1 MTDSSPDAAA
11 EAGVTHTD
19 VAAGQVTGTTT
30 QNSDASS
37 SASSTEQPATMLD
50 AVQAALK
57 PEASPASQE
66 PGEAAT
72 AEDPASKTES
82 EDPPEDDDKL
92 SPEELKALSQKTQ
105 TRFQKLTSKIKA
117 KDGEIESLKP
127 KAEEFEKISR
137 FVSQAGLTN
146 EDVGFL
152 LQVGALAR
160 SQPDKA
166 LEHLLPFVQ
175 QLQQQAGEVLPADLQ
190 ERVRLGYITEQDARE
205 LSKAR
210 SREQLATRR
219 ADQSETQRREA
230 EANSERQKIVDSTI
244 AASEKWESTQAAKD
258 PDWHLK
264 RNEVAEKVELAIYK
278 EQTKRKEPAYF
289 PNRDEIVKMS
299 NAALDEINKRFKSR
313 GPKPAEIIP
322 VNPGGAPPRTTPKPT
337 SMLDVVRNASA

>member
-1 MTDSSPDAAA
+1 MTDSSPDADVQAT
-11 EAGVTHTD
+11 VTTETTAPAD
-19 VAAGQVTGTTT
+19 VSTS
-30 QNSDASS
+30 NSDASS

-57 PEASPASQE
+57 PEASPASQD
-66 PGEAAT
+66 PGDAAD
-72 AEDPASKTES
+72 AETPDSKAEEETS
-82 EDPPEDDDKL
+82 EDDETL
-92 SPEELKALSQKTQ
+92 SEEALKQLSRR
-105 TRFQKLTSKIKA
+105 TRNSFNRLTSKIKA

-175 QLQQQAGEVLPADLQ
+175 QLQQQAGEVLPADLA

-210 SREQLATRR
+210 SREQLATKR

-230 EANSERQKIVDSTI
+230 EAASERQKTVDSTI
-244 AASEKWESTQAAKD
+244 AASEKWESTQASKD

-278 EQTKRKEPAYF
+278 EQTKRGDPKYF